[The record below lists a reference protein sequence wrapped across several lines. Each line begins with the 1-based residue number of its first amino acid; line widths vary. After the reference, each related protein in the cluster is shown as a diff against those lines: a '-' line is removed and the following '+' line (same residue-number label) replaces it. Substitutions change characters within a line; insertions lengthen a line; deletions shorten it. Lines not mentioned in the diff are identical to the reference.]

1 MVFPKS
7 HSRNTSK
14 KSLTLTALKCRNGV
28 WIFAPTAISAA
39 ASCVQKNFLS
49 CQQKHC
55 ETRFF
60 RLVFWNG
67 SQKFR
72 ICVCLNRLTGWRMN
86 RNAVPGNIRTGPGQN
101 GAGQP
106 AAKSSR
112 ALLKCPSP
120 PRSGQDSQVKCI
132 RIFTFILKSNVISD
146 GEISIRV
153 RALELIYSL
162 HR

>member
-39 ASCVQKNFLS
+39 ASCVQKTFSPVNKNTARLLS
-49 CQQKHC
+49 
-55 ETRFF
+55 
-60 RLVFWNG
+60 VFWIWNG
-67 SQKFR
+67 FQKFR

-120 PRSGQDSQVKCI
+120 PRSGQDSQVKSI
-132 RIFTFILKSNVISD
+132 RIMNFTRGHGKLRLS
-146 GEISIRV
+146 
-153 RALELIYSL
+153 Y
-162 HR
+162 